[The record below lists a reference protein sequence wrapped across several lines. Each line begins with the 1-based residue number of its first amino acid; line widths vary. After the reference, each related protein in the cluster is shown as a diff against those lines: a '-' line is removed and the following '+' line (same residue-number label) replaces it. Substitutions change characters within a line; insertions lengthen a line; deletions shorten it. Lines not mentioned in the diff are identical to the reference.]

1 MTRPPSPLR
10 ALVRP
15 AALSFLAM
23 VASGLVI
30 LFGAPHLLDTFGLVQ
45 MTGFVA
51 MAMFALSQGFI
62 WGYGGVMSF
71 GQAAFLGL
79 GGYAY
84 AVAVLNLGDSTLPVL
99 LAIVVPMLFAGLLGY
114 FMFYGRISDA
124 YIGVITLT
132 VSVIL
137 FQLVNTTSGSQYRIG
152 EAELGGFNG
161 IPAIPA
167 LNLPGD
173 AGNPLD
179 PEGIW
184 YAAMGS
190 LILVYVVLRAILAS
204 RFGRVVVAIRENET
218 RAQLIGYDP
227 RLYKLLAFMI
237 SAGIAGLGGCLFA
250 NWGGFISPTVFG
262 LTMSAQVIIFVL
274 VGGLGTLLGPI
285 LGAVLIQWL
294 TIEAG
299 AQSLIDSNLGLGA
312 ILVTFV
318 LLIPQGL
325 VPVARNLFLRLG
337 TALIGRRMRAKPLGP
352 APGAALAGEVRR

>member
-1 MTRPPSPLR
+1 MNPVDRRS
-10 ALVRP
+10 AGG
-15 AALSFLAM
+15 FLATLCVM
-23 VASGLVI
+23 LGL
-30 LFGAPHLLDTFGLVQ
+30 LFGAPHILDTFGLVQ
-45 MTGFVA
+45 ATGFA
-51 MAMFALSQGFI
+51 ALAMFALSQGFI

-84 AVAVLNLGDSTLPVL
+84 AVSMINMGDSTLPIL
-99 LAIVVPMLFAGLLGY
+99 IAILVPTLFAGLLGY

-167 LNLPGD
+167 LNKLGD

-179 PEGIW
+179 NDGIW
-184 YAAMGS
+184 YAAMGA
-190 LILVYVVLRAILAS
+190 LILVYALLRWVLAS

-237 SAGIAGLGGCLFA
+237 SGAVAGLAGCLYA

-262 LTMSAQVIIFVL
+262 LSMSAQVIIFVL
-274 VGGLGTLLGPI
+274 VGGLGTLVGPM

-294 TIEAG
+294 IIEAG
-299 AQSLIDSNLGLGA
+299 SQNVVDSNLGLG
-312 ILVTFV
+312 IVLVAFV

-325 VPVARNLFLRLG
+325 LPVVRNLL
-337 TALIGRRMRAKPLGP
+337 MRIPELLAKVFRTKAGKP
-352 APGAALAGEVRR
+352 ADPAREALAGEVRP

>member
-1 MTRPPSPLR
+1 MTSATSSMPSNGKSASL
-10 ALVRP
+10 AG
-15 AALSFLAM
+15 FLAV
-23 VASGLVI
+23 VACGVI
-30 LFGAPHLLDTFGLVQ
+30 LMLGAPYVVDTYGLLQLTIFAV
-45 MTGFVA
+45 
-51 MAMFALSQGFI
+51 MAIYAISQGFV
-62 WGYGGVMSF
+62 WGYAGIMCF

-84 AVAVLNLGDSTLPVL
+84 AVAVINMGESTAPVL
-99 LAIVVPMLFAGLLGY
+99 LSIAVPMLFAGLLGY

-137 FQLVNTTSGSQYRIG
+137 FQLINATSGDQYKIG

-161 IPAIPA
+161 IPSIPT
-167 LNLPGD
+167 LNIPGQ
-173 AGNPLD
+173 LD
-179 PEGIW
+179 QLDQTGIW
-184 YAAMGS
+184 YASMGA
-190 LILVYVVLRAILAS
+190 LILIYILLRWILAS
-204 RFGRVVVAIRENET
+204 RFGRVIVTIRENET

-285 LGAVLIQWL
+285 LGAVLIQYL
-294 TIEAG
+294 INLAG
-299 AQSLIDSNLGLGA
+299 TQTTVDSNLGLGVV
-312 ILVTFV
+312 LVAFV
-318 LLIPQGL
+318 LLVPQGV
-325 VPVARNLFLRLG
+325 VPVVRSLITRV
-337 TALIGRRMRAKPLGP
+337 IGRAPSRPAAPAKGTTGQ
-352 APGAALAGEVRR
+352 AIAGESRR

>member
-1 MTRPPSPLR
+1 MTPSPYR
-10 ALVRP
+10 ALARP

-23 VASGLVI
+23 VASGVAILV
-30 LFGAPHLLDTFGLVQ
+30 GAPHILDTFGLVQ

-84 AVAVLNLGDSTLPVL
+84 AIAVMNLGDSTLPVL
-99 LAIVVPMLFAGLLGY
+99 LAMAVPMLFAALLGY

-152 EAELGGFNG
+152 AAELGGFNG

-173 AGNPLD
+173 AGNQLD

-190 LILVYVVLRAILAS
+190 LVLVYVVLRAILAS

-227 RLYKLLAFMI
+227 RLYKLLAFTI
-237 SAGIAGLGGCLFA
+237 SAGIAGLAGCFFA

-299 AQSLIDSNLGLGA
+299 AQSVIDSNLGLGV

-325 VPVARNLFLRLG
+325 VPVTRNLLLRFAEALG
-337 TALIGRRMRAKPLGP
+337 GRRMRAKPVGP
-352 APGAALAGEVRR
+352 APGAALAGEIQR